1 MPRVS
6 IILPTFNRARFLPE
20 AFASIR
26 QQRFLDWELIVVDD
40 GSTDDTD
47 AVVRELL
54 QGLSQPVKFVKQENQ
69 GAYGARNTGVN
80 HASGEFFAFF
90 DSDDLWLPHHLDRSV
105 AALDAAP
112 DIDWVYAACRC
123 VDAAGAVVAPTTF
136 ETDGVPRPFLSLHTR
151 TLGDLRVIDDAGIVE
166 CQLTHGLYSGLQ
178 NAVIRREVFRTE
190 RFWPEYRVVEDV
202 LFLVRALV
210 KGLRV
215 GYLKDIHVIYRIHEG
230 NSSGSAAGASRGA
243 LYRVRRESVVGLERI
258 RDEMVLTA
266 SQRRA
271 LQHALAA
278 YYFWDIGY
286 VCYLQEGDTAGAA
299 AAFRKGLRLKPLDR
313 RMWKTYLASIPRA
326 WFRRFA
332 EGASQ
337 PARFD

>member
-6 IILPTFNRARFLPE
+6 IILPTFNRAHFLPE

-47 AVVRELL
+47 AVVRESLL
-54 QGLSQPVKFVKQENQ
+54 GVPQPVKYVKQENQ
-69 GAYGARNTGVN
+69 GAYGARNTGVD
-80 HASGEFFAFF
+80 HAAGEFLAFF
-90 DSDDLWLPHHLDRSV
+90 DSDDLWLPQHLERCV
-105 AALDAAP
+105 AALDAVA
-112 DIDWVYAACRC
+112 DVDWVYAACRC

-136 ETDGVPRPFLSLHTR
+136 ETNGAPRPFLSLHTR
-151 TLGDLRVIDDAGIVE
+151 TAGDLRVIDDPAIVE
-166 CQLTHGLYSGLQ
+166 CQLTHGLYTGLQ
-178 NAVIRREVFRTE
+178 NAVIRRDVFRTE

-202 LFLVRALV
+202 LFLVRALLR
-210 KGLRV
+210 GLRV
-215 GYLKDIHVIYRIHEG
+215 GYLTDIHVIYRIHEG

-243 LYRVRRESVVGLERI
+243 LYRIRRESVVGLERI
-258 RDEMVLTA
+258 RREMALTA

-271 LQHALAA
+271 LQHALAS

-286 VCYLQEGDTAGAA
+286 VCYLQEGDTAGADT
-299 AAFRKGLRLKPLDR
+299 AFRKGLRLKPLDM
-313 RMWKTYLASIPRA
+313 RMWKTYLTSIPRA
-326 WFRRFA
+326 WYRRLA
-332 EGASQ
+332 QGPGH

>member
-47 AVVRELL
+47 AVVRQSL
-54 QGLSQPVKFVKQENQ
+54 QGVPQPVKYVKQENQ
-69 GAYGARNTGVN
+69 GAYGARNTGVD
-80 HASGEFFAFF
+80 HASGEFLAFF
-90 DSDDLWLPHHLDRSV
+90 DSDDLWLPQHLERCV
-105 AALDAAP
+105 AALDAVP
-112 DIDWVYAACRC
+112 DVDWVYAACRC

-136 ETDGVPRPFLSLHTR
+136 EIDGVPRPFLSLHTR
-151 TLGDLRVIDDAGIVE
+151 TAGDLRVIDDPAIVE
-166 CQLTHGLYSGLQ
+166 CQLTHGLYTGLQ
-178 NAVIRREVFRTE
+178 NAVIRRDVFRTE

-202 LFLVRALV
+202 LFLVRALLR
-210 KGLRV
+210 GLRV
-215 GYLKDIHVIYRIHEG
+215 GYLNDIHVIYRIHEG
-230 NSSGSAAGASRGA
+230 NSSGSAAGASRAA
-243 LYRVRRESVVGLERI
+243 LYRIRRESVVGLERI
-258 RDEMVLTA
+258 RGEMTLTA

-271 LQHALAA
+271 LQHALAN

-299 AAFRKGLRLKPLDR
+299 TAFRKGLRLKPLDL
-313 RMWKTYLASIPRA
+313 RMWKTYLASIPRSLL
-326 WFRRFA
+326 RRLA
-332 EGASQ
+332 PGSSHR
-337 PARFD
+337 ARFD